1 MFELFASVYSAYWLM
16 QISFSFDDA
25 ADKDYVFIAA
35 GETKTVEHDRES
47 VCTSKESAIMI

>member
-1 MFELFASVYSAYWLM
+1 MFQSFASVYPAYWLM

-47 VCTSKESAIMI
+47 VCTSTASAIII